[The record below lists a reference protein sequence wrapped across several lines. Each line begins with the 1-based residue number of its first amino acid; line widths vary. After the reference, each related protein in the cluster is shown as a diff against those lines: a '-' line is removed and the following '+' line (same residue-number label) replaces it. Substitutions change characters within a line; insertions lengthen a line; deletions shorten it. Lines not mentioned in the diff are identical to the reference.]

1 VRFFRAAGGARA
13 CGRRAELRASADV
26 QFRLRAA
33 GCGLRAAGC
42 GLRAAGCGLRA
53 AGCGL
58 RAAGCGLR
66 SAVSCGG
73 VSLGI
78 VFIAGRT
85 VTASHGLCNPGRAW
99 DYYVLVNLAP

>member
-26 QFRLRAA
+26 QFR
-33 GCGLRAAGC
+33 LRAAGC

>member
-26 QFRLRAA
+26 QFR
-33 GCGLRAAGC
+33 
-42 GLRAAGCGLRA
+42 LRAAGCGLRA